1 MSAWATPSARGAR
14 RDAGAR
20 GSRAETGDPDHQ
32 MQDVVLG
39 VDGMMLRI
47 ESPSPTM
54 KPQTATA
61 M

>member
-1 MSAWATPSARGAR
+1 
-14 RDAGAR
+14 
-20 GSRAETGDPDHQ
+20 